1 MQYLS
6 GWQALNIPNAK
17 GHIADWHP
25 ESFFKNGKPA
35 KFYELAEN
43 PLGVRGI
50 EKRFVPFLQKSY
62 FVANFARAI
71 ADLVYFEQ
79 MQDLEGCAREFL
91 NENEK
96 NELFEYLKIIA
107 QKKDISAFLK
117 SELPIHFLK
126 EKKKCSKIIS
136 LNA

>member
-25 ESFFKNGKPA
+25 ESFFTNFAPN

-50 EKRFVPFLQKSY
+50 EERFVPFLQKSY

-71 ADLVYFEQ
+71 ADLVYFNETR
-79 MQDLEGCAREFL
+79 DLEGCAREFL

-96 NELFEYLKIIA
+96 NELFNYLKIIA

-117 SELPIHFLK
+117 NELPIQYLK
-126 EKKKCSKIIS
+126 EK
-136 LNA
+136 NAQRLSA